1 MAQIGVEDIV
11 AAMEGHSPPQIAAGV
26 ARLVYQGNISAG
38 DRMPVIKEV
47 AQNLGVSAGTV
58 AAAWK
63 ILGDLGLVESRGR
76 SGTLVL
82 PRPNSWLPPRYRPDT
97 DSSAQVMLNLAEGTP
112 DPDLLPDVTRGLILG
127 TQDHRTMSV
136 DSYFDPPVNPV
147 LRDLLEAS
155 WPYHAQRITVFDGA
169 GDALFR
175 SLEETVRFGDRV
187 AVEDPGYPPLFDMAD
202 VMGLVPVRLE
212 MDSCGVTCESLLR
225 ALKAGAKVICLQ
237 PRAQNPTGVSMTPTR
252 VRGLAQV
259 LRRFDRARRPLI
271 IEDDHSGLV
280 TQARMVSLGAYLPD
294 DVLRIQSFSKAYGP
308 DFRMAALS
316 GPASL
321 IDSMVARRLLGPGWT
336 SHLLQRLLAQLMTD
350 LEVQRQRRAAV
361 IEYRRRAAALAS
373 ELALREVVAHPGDGL
388 TMWIPVLN
396 EASAAGH
403 LLAAGIR
410 VSVGQQF
417 SVARREVVT
426 GEPGPGHI
434 RVSIGALPATD
445 LSGVAELLA
454 AAALL
459 G

>member
-1 MAQIGVEDIV
+1 MAQIGVEHIV
-11 AAMEGHSPPQIAAGV
+11 AAVEGNSPPQIAAGV
-26 ARLVYQGNISAG
+26 ARLVYQGNINAG
-38 DRMPVIKEV
+38 DRMPVVKDV

-82 PRPNSWLPPRYRPDT
+82 PRPNSWLPPRYRPEP
-97 DSSAQVMLNLAEGTP
+97 DSAAPVVLNLAEGTP
-112 DPDLLPDVTRGLILG
+112 DPDLLPDVTRGLLLG
-127 TQDHRTMSV
+127 TQDRRTMSV
-136 DSYFDPPVNPV
+136 DSYFDPPVNPA
-147 LRDLLEAS
+147 LRGLLEAS
-155 WPYHAQRITVFDGA
+155 WPYHAQRVTVVDGA
-169 GDALFR
+169 GDALVR
-175 SLEETVRFGDRV
+175 TLGETVRFGDRV
-187 AVEDPGYPPLFDMAD
+187 AVEDPGYPPLFDMLDAL
-202 VMGLVPVRLE
+202 GLVAVPLS

-225 ALKAGAKVICLQ
+225 ALTAGAKVICLQ

-271 IEDDHSGLV
+271 IEDDHSALV
-280 TQARMVSLGAYLPD
+280 TQARPVSLGSYLPD
-294 DVLRIQSFSKAYGP
+294 DVVRIQSFSKAYGP
-308 DFRMAALS
+308 DLRMAALS

-350 LEVQRQRRAAV
+350 REVQRHCGAAV
-361 IEYRRRAAALAS
+361 VEYRRRAAALVS
-373 ELALREVVAHPGDGL
+373 ELAHHDVVAHPGDGL

-396 EASAAGH
+396 EQSTAGH

-434 RVSIGALPATD
+434 RVSIGALPAKD
-445 LSGVAELLA
+445 IRGVAELIA
-454 AAALL
+454 AAAGL